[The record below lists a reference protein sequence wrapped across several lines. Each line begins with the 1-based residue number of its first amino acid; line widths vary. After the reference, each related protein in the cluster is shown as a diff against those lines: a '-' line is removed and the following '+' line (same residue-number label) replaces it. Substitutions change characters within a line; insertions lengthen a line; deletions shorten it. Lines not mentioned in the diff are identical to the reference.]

1 MRFKLPIPYVPVSEE
16 RKTELEKGLRHAN
29 LLVQEYARK
38 SGVDCD
44 FFREQVLSN
53 AVEVAPH
60 DAETIRSA
68 KEMEWEILCA
78 FSNLIAKIVNR
89 WASKTCDSSLSPED
103 LANEALAR
111 AVKAVR
117 GFTQDGI
124 KFCTFL
130 HVCVNRRLSELCV
143 KSGSVSRIPR
153 SVARMKMQYMTL
165 ANEEGA
171 TFDSVVQKMGL
182 SQKRVAELI
191 FALKGVSGEPD
202 DAHNMRVVDESDHSK
217 EDLDAEKT
225 GIMSILG
232 NLELSELEKAVL
244 EGFLRSEGKMGLSEF
259 SKKLI
264 NPNTKKPYSRM
275 AFSLAWARVKEKI
288 AKAYSEAA

>member
-1 MRFKLPIPYVPVSEE
+1 MRFNLPIPYVPVSEE
-16 RKTELEKGLRHAN
+16 RKAELEKSLRHAN
-29 LLVQEYARK
+29 LLVQEHARK

-53 AVEVAPH
+53 SVEVSPQ
-60 DAETIRSA
+60 DAETIRVA

-78 FSNLIAKIVNR
+78 FSNLIAKVVNR
-89 WASKTCDSSLSPED
+89 WAAKTCDSSLSHED

-130 HVCVNRRLSELCV
+130 HICVNRRLSELCV
-143 KSGSVSRIPR
+143 KSGTVSRIPR

-165 ANEEGA
+165 ANEEGS

-191 FALKGVSGEPD
+191 FALKGVSGD
-202 DAHNMRVVDESDHSK
+202 LDYDRDMRIVDESDELR
-217 EDLDAEKT
+217 EDLDGDKP
-225 GIMSILG
+225 GIMSVLG
-232 NLELSELEKAVL
+232 SLELSELEKAVL
-244 EGFLRSEGKMGLSEF
+244 EGFLRSEGKMGLSEV

-288 AKAYSEAA
+288 VKAYSEAA